1 MTKDNTN
8 NLSGA
13 YALDAV
19 NAADREAYETAIAAA
34 SEEARSEATE
44 LQDTAVILGLAA
56 TPVSPSAQLRER
68 LLAQV
73 AVTPQL
79 PKIEADAALV
89 AAPAPEAEPAP
100 GPAETRARLRWSR
113 PVTAIASMAA
123 AVALI
128 VGGIAVGTS
137 SLHPEPGYQ
146 TAQMA
151 AISEAA
157 DVQQVDTTL
166 AGGEEVTLRWSP
178 ELASSVIIV
187 DGMTAAPDDKVYQ
200 LWYIDDSGAR
210 AAGFLPVTNGVE
222 SWQVLEGSMHAGDSV
237 GVTVEPA
244 GGSKKPSTDPIVV
257 IQPA

>member
-19 NAADREAYETAIAAA
+19 NVADREAYEAAIAAA

-56 TPVSPSAQLRER
+56 TPVAPSAQLRDR

-79 PKIEADAALV
+79 PKIETDA
-89 AAPAPEAEPAP
+89 AP
-100 GPAETRARLRWSR
+100 GPAETKARLRWSR
-113 PVTAIASMAA
+113 PATAIATMAA

-128 VGGIAVGTS
+128 VGGVAVGTS
-137 SLHPEPGYQ
+137 SLHPEPSYQ

-151 AISEAA
+151 AITEAA

-166 AGGEEVTLRWSP
+166 AGGEQVTLRWSP

-187 DGMTAAPDDKVYQ
+187 DGMAAAPDDKVYQ

-210 AAGFLPVTNGVE
+210 AAGFLPVTDGVE

-244 GGSKKPSTDPIVV
+244 GGSDSPTSDPIMK
-257 IQPA
+257 IEPA

>member
-1 MTKDNTN
+1 MTKD

-13 YALDAV
+13 YAL
-19 NAADREAYETAIAAA
+19 NALSAAEREAHESALRA
-34 SEEARSEATE
+34 SDEARNEATE
-44 LQDTAVILGLAA
+44 LQDTAVLLGLAA
-56 TPVSPSAQLRER
+56 TPVTPSADLRAR

-79 PKIEADAALV
+79 PAIEQDA
-89 AAPAPEAEPAP
+89 AP
-100 GPAETRARLRWSR
+100 GPAETKARLRWSR
-113 PVTAIASMAA
+113 TATTVASMAA

-128 VGGIAVGTS
+128 IGGVAVGTT
-137 SLHPEPGYQ
+137 SLRPDTDYQ

>member
-1 MTKDNTN
+1 MTKD

-13 YALDAV
+13 YAL
-19 NAADREAYETAIAAA
+19 NALSAAEREAHESALRA
-34 SEEARSEATE
+34 SDEARNEATE

-56 TPVSPSAQLRER
+56 TPVTPSADLRAR

-79 PKIEADAALV
+79 PATEQDA
-89 AAPAPEAEPAP
+89 AP
-100 GPAETRARLRWSR
+100 GPAETKARLRWSR
-113 PVTAIASMAA
+113 TATTVASMAA

-128 VGGIAVGTS
+128 IGGVAVGTT
-137 SLHPEPGYQ
+137 SLRPDTDYQ

-151 AISEAA
+151 AISSAP

-166 AGGEEVTLRWSP
+166 DGGQQVTLRWSP

-187 DGMTAAPDDKVYQ
+187 DGMDAAPSDHVYQ
-200 LWYIDDSGAR
+200 LWYIDESGAR
-210 AAGFLPVTNGVE
+210 AAGFLPVADGVE
-222 SWQVLEGSMHAGDSV
+222 SWQVLEGDMHAGDAV
-237 GVTVEPA
+237 GVTVEPT
-244 GGSKKPSTDPIVV
+244 GGSKKPSTDPVMV

>member
-79 PKIEADAALV
+79 PKIEGD
-89 AAPAPEAEPAP
+89 AAPAPTAAAPEP